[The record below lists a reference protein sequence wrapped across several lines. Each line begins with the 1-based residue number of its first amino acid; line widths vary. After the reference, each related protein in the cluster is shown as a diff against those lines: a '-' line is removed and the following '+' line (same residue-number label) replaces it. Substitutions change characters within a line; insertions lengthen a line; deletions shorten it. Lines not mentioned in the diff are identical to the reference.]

1 MSDYK
6 KFVKSCFEK
15 YRGQMDAKDIIKLAA
30 KDWKKVGKSKTK
42 GGKLDSDSS
51 DSSSDDDTSGGN
63 FWTGGSL
70 KMKKTKAKR
79 VSRKA
84 KDVHGGNWFDDAVDG
99 ISTGFNAVVGTAAK
113 ALPFLPLLA

>member
-15 YRGQMDAKDIIKLAA
+15 YRGQMDAKDIIKMAA

-42 GGKLDSDSS
+42 GGNLSDSS
-51 DSSSDDDTSGGN
+51 DSSSDN
-63 FWTGGSL
+63 ETGAGFSAGSL
-70 KMKKTKAKR
+70 KMKRAKGKR
-79 VSRKA
+79 VSRKV
-84 KDVHGGNWFDDAVDG
+84 KDVEGAGFFSDMIDG
-99 ISTGFNAVVGTAAK
+99 IGQGFNAVVGTATK